1 MGLVTPPIH
10 FGRVILYVWNSH
22 LRSQSSKAFFCF
34 FLVVYGR
41 PLCFPFNVTLI
52 MQYALCIIFLETLHL
67 SSGKVILSEV
77 SHSSTPDDGSAPVQ

>member
-1 MGLVTPPIH
+1 MKLYFYMGLVTPPIH

-22 LRSQSSKAFFCF
+22 PRSQYSKTFFWS

-52 MQYALCIIFLETLHL
+52 IHYALYIIFLKTPHL
-67 SSGKVILSEV
+67 PSGAVVLS
-77 SHSSTPDDGSAPVQ
+77 H